1 MSVVNTELPI
11 TSSLNVQY
19 IEALTKAYPFL
30 RSETLTTTENGRPVP
45 TIVAGEGSRKVI
57 YAGAFHANEWIT
69 ALVLLRFLEDLAAA
83 AEAGTS
89 IGRTDARFL
98 LERATVYCVPLVNPD
113 GVDLVTGAVT
123 KEERE
128 QAEILAAR
136 YPRIPFPE
144 GWKANLAGV
153 DLNLQYPAG
162 WEKAREIKFLQGYTR
177 PGPRD
182 FVGKAP
188 LSQPESAALAGW
200 TEFVDPQLVLAYHS
214 QGREIYWQYGGYDVP
229 GAKELGKRFA
239 ALSGYTLAEVPYN
252 SGFAGYK
259 DWFIERFRRPGYTI
273 EVGKGQNPLPVSQF
287 SQIYR
292 ENIGILTEAALG

>member
-19 IEALTKAYPFL
+19 IEVLTKTYPFL
-30 RSETLTTTENGRPVP
+30 RSEILTTTEKGRPIP
-45 TIVAGEGSRKVI
+45 TLAAGEGSRKVI
-57 YAGAFHANEWIT
+57 YAGAFHGNEWIT

-83 AEAGTS
+83 AEKGKS
-89 IGRTDARFL
+89 IGRADARFL

-128 QAEILAAR
+128 QAEILSAR

-188 LSQPESAALAGW
+188 LSQPESAALAGY
-200 TEFVDPQLVLAYHS
+200 TEFIDPNLVLAYHS
-214 QGREIYWQYGGYDVP
+214 QGREIYWQYGGYEIP
-229 GAKELGKRFA
+229 GAEALGRRFA

-259 DWFIERFRRPGYTI
+259 DWFIERFRRPGYTV
-273 EVGKGQNPLPVSQF
+273 EVGTGQNPLPLSQF
-287 SQIYR
+287 AQIYR
-292 ENIGILTEAALG
+292 ENLGILTEAALG